1 MRVRVGS
8 ARSCPTRPAE
18 WNVDPLVSSPRSTT
32 TTSVSPNSLR
42 WYATL
47 VPPTPPPMTT
57 TRAAVGSGFAC
68 LTGPI
73 MQPHRRAEKVRGL
86 DLDETRSYHPLERD
100 QPASSLDAAP
110 CASRESS
117 GARWWLTHDD
127 DRQARV
133 GAVGSRRR
141 FDRRG
146 SSRAPWVGLGRS

>member
-1 MRVRVGS
+1 
-8 ARSCPTRPAE
+8 
-18 WNVDPLVSSPRSTT
+18 
-32 TTSVSPNSLR
+32 
-42 WYATL
+42 
-47 VPPTPPPMTT
+47 MTT

-68 LTGPI
+68 LTCPI

-127 DRQARV
+127 DRQARA
-133 GAVGSRRR
+133 GAVGSRRPV
-141 FDRRG
+141 DRRG
-146 SSRAPWVGLGRS
+146 SARGPCLGLERARDLPAARGPDNRNYRVDTA